1 MRWWSRPSSCPPLF
15 LITGRRRRRDP
26 TAGICRVRAGR
37 RRVDARTGAPDNTR
51 LAGNRQFS
59 NQEMHRPMIVTTP
72 DQFRA
77 QLRNDWLTADSAAV
91 PRAVFLV
98 EPADFSLSRQAARD
112 NSYMDLTVGVN
123 PGLAIEQH
131 RDLTDRIAACGVPV
145 IRFPGR
151 RENPDDL
158 FPNNVFGTIPGRFIV
173 GAMLHPERQQEAR
186 RCDIRAF
193 FTDLMGYREVDLS
206 GRDLVAELTGAL
218 VMDRSRRL
226 GFCGLTGRVDVRG
239 CEAMHDAFELAL
251 TFRFD
256 LKPEEYHTNVVMS
269 VLASRAL
276 VICPDA
282 FVDPE
287 VPAAI
292 GEAFPG
298 HVLEITQVEK
308 EAFAGNCLAVNFND
322 LFISA
327 AAWRALAPEKRRLL
341 ESWDFAIHAV
351 ELDEIE
357 KAGGSLRCCIGEIF

>member
-1 MRWWSRPSSCPPLF
+1 
-15 LITGRRRRRDP
+15 
-26 TAGICRVRAGR
+26 
-37 RRVDARTGAPDNTR
+37 
-51 LAGNRQFS
+51 
-59 NQEMHRPMIVTTP
+59 MIVTKP
-72 DQFRA
+72 GEFRA
-77 QLRNDWLTADSAAV
+77 QLESDWLRADSPGV

-98 EPADFSLSRQAARD
+98 EPSDFSLSRQAARD

-123 PGLAIEQH
+123 PRLAIEQH
-131 RDLTDRIAACGVPV
+131 RDLSDRIAACGVPV

-158 FPNNVFGTIPGRFIV
+158 FPNNVFATIPGRFIV
-173 GAMLHPERQQEAR
+173 GAMLHPERRQEAQR
-186 RCDIRAF
+186 PDIRAF
-193 FTDLMGYREVDLS
+193 FTELMNYQEIDLTR
-206 GRDLVAELTGAL
+206 RDLIAELTGAMVL
-218 VMDRSRRL
+218 DRARRL
-226 GFCGLTGRVDVRG
+226 GFCGMTGRVNEAG
-239 CEAMHDAFELAL
+239 CAAMHEAFELAL
-251 TFRFD
+251 TLRFD

-292 GEAFPG
+292 AEAFPG
-298 HVLEITQVEK
+298 HVMEITREEK

-327 AAWRALAPEKRRLL
+327 AAWRALAPEKKRKL
-341 ESWDFAIHAV
+341 EAWDFTVHTV
-351 ELDEIE
+351 ELNEIE

>member
-1 MRWWSRPSSCPPLF
+1 
-15 LITGRRRRRDP
+15 
-26 TAGICRVRAGR
+26 
-37 RRVDARTGAPDNTR
+37 
-51 LAGNRQFS
+51 
-59 NQEMHRPMIVTTP
+59 MIVSKP
-72 DQFRA
+72 EEFRT
-77 QLRNDWLTADSAAV
+77 QLQADWLTADSAGI

-98 EPADFSLSRQAARD
+98 EPADFSLSRQAAQD

-123 PGLAIEQH
+123 PGLALEQH

-158 FPNNVFGTIPGRFIV
+158 FPNNVFATIPGRFIV
-173 GAMLHPERQQEAR
+173 GAMLHPERRQEAR
-186 RCDIRAF
+186 RPDIRAF
-193 FTDLMGYREVDLS
+193 FTDLMDYREVDLS
-206 GRDLVAELTGAL
+206 VRDLVAELTGVM

-226 GFCGLTGRVDVRG
+226 GFCGMTGRVDEAG
-239 CEAMHDAFELAL
+239 CAAMHQAFELAL

-292 GEAFPG
+292 AEAFPG
-298 HVLEITQVEK
+298 HVLELTREEK
-308 EAFAGNCLAVNFND
+308 AAFAGNCLAVTFTD
-322 LFISA
+322 VFISA

-341 ESWDFAIHAV
+341 ESWGFNVHPV